1 MHIHILP
8 AGPIETNAYLL
19 TEPARGEA
27 VLIDAPGDVW
37 AEVEPILRKEKCRLV
52 ELWLTHG
59 HWDHMQGAA
68 EVVRATGARVRA
80 HVDDRP
86 LIETPEVMKRFMLP
100 GQELEPVKVDVWVRP
115 GETIT
120 ALGTTTEVRHVPGH
134 CPGNVLFYL
143 QPSVSSAVALPVLR
157 SPEPVEWSEGGAK
170 AEASA
175 KEGSAAGLAFV
186 GDALFAGS
194 VGRTDLPG
202 GDFAVLEKSIRT
214 QIYTLP
220 DATRV
225 FPGHGPD
232 TTVGEEKRSNPYVA
246 MPSNK

>member
-1 MHIHILP
+1 MNIHVLP

-27 VLIDAPGDVW
+27 VLVDAPGEVW
-37 AEVEPILRKEKCRLV
+37 AEVEPVLRNEKCQLV

-80 HVDDRP
+80 HADDRP

-100 GQELEPVKVDVWVRP
+100 GQELEPVKVDAWVRP
-115 GETIT
+115 GETI
-120 ALGTTTEVRHVPGH
+120 AVMGTTAEVRHVPGH

-143 QPSVSSAVALPVLR
+143 QP
-157 SPEPVEWSEGGAK
+157 
-170 AEASA
+170 
-175 KEGSAAGLAFV
+175 AGLAFV

-202 GDFAVLEKSIRT
+202 GDFVVLEQSIRS

-220 DATRV
+220 EATRI

-232 TTVGEEKRSNPYVA
+232 TTVGEEKRNNPYVA
-246 MPSNK
+246 G

>member
-80 HVDDRP
+80 HTADRP
-86 LIETPEVMKRFMLP
+86 LIETPEVMKRFMMP
-100 GQELEPVKVDVWVRP
+100 GQELEPVKVDAWVGP
-115 GETIT
+115 GEIIA
-120 ALGTTTEVRHVPGH
+120 ALGTTAEVRHVPGH
-134 CPGNVLFYL
+134 CPGNVLFYFL
-143 QPSVSSAVALPVLR
+143 PADLSAIASAP
-157 SPEPVEWSEGGAK
+157 

-175 KEGSAAGLAFV
+175 KADPGLAFV

-202 GDFAVLEKSIRT
+202 GDFEVLENSIRS

-246 MPSNK
+246 G